1 MKFINVIKVLVA
13 FLLLNIPKINAQTLF
28 SVGDKDVSTDEFL
41 YVYGKNK
48 DIGNQIDPKTAE
60 EYLDLYVRFKRK
72 VLQSESEGRDTLN
85 SFKMEFNNYYR
96 QLLKPYLT
104 DKEIDKKIIAEAHER
119 LKSDIRVSHL
129 MLDLPKDPSPSDT
142 LKIFNKITDL
152 KNRIIKGEN
161 FEELARSISSDT
173 YSARNGGDLGYFTA
187 FNMVYPFEN
196 AAYNAQLGELV
207 GPIRTNYGYHIL
219 KVTDKRKSRYKMSA
233 AHILILDSEEIPKED
248 AQIRI
253 NEIYDRLVSGESFK
267 MLARK
272 YSEDKSSISRG
283 GEFPAFGLN
292 QMLPEFEDAVY
303 SLSKDGD
310 FSKPFKSELGWHI
323 VKRIKKHEVPELE
336 KMEAEITGKIRR
348 DERSSIS
355 RKSFIL
361 RLRERYQLE
370 IFNASF
376 EAIIKGLKKGKKL
389 SRYKKPVFS
398 YQGLSDKKYVTQQD
412 FAKAFQDQAIR
423 SPEISEYSVLKSMI
437 ENTLMKEAELRLPN
451 ENKEFKYLAQE
462 YREGILVFDLTREKV
477 WDAASKDSMK
487 IKDFFQ
493 KNLSNYQWKERR
505 TGAIFNTSS
514 SRIFRRA
521 EGLLKKGVPAEKVL
535 RLLNTKDPLALSIN
549 EFSNLEIGNE
559 PSSLNE
565 KRFLSVMDSDL
576 KSGLATISD
585 ELGYSIIQISEIKP
599 PGPKNLSDC
608 RGQVI
613 ADLQDS
619 LEADWDDELMR
630 KYPLTMNS
638 SEWNR
643 IKMEL

>member
-1 MKFINVIKVLVA
+1 MKFTNVIKVLFA
-13 FLLLNIPKINAQTLF
+13 FLLLTIPKIHAQTLF

-72 VLQSESEGRDTLN
+72 VIQSESEGRDTLN

-104 DKEIDKKIIAEAHER
+104 DKEIDKKIIAEAYER
-119 LKSDIRVSHL
+119 LKLDIRVSHL

-142 LKIFNKITDL
+142 LKIFKKITDL
-152 KNRIIKGEN
+152 KNRIIQGEN
-161 FEELARSISSDT
+161 FEGLARSISSDT
-173 YSARNGGDLGYFTA
+173 YSAKNGGDLGYFTV

-207 GPIRTNYGYHIL
+207 GPVRTNYGYHIL

-272 YSEDKSSISRG
+272 YSEDKSSISKG

-303 SLSKDGD
+303 GLLKDGD

-398 YQGLSDKKYVTQQD
+398 YQGHSNKKYVTQQY
-412 FAKAFQDQAIR
+412 FAKAFQDQATR
-423 SPEISEYSVLKSMI
+423 SPEISEYSVLESII
-437 ENTLMKEAELRLPN
+437 ENTLMKEAEIRLPN

-505 TGAIFNTSS
+505 TGAVYNTSS
-514 SRIFRRA
+514 PRVFKRA

-549 EFSNLEIGNE
+549 EFSNLEIGNK

-565 KRFLSVMDSDL
+565 ERFLTVMDSDL
-576 KSGLATISD
+576 KSGLATIS
-585 ELGYSIIQISEIKP
+585 EEIGYSIIQVSEVKP

-630 KYPLTMNS
+630 KYPLIMNS
-638 SEWNR
+638 SEWDR
-643 IKMEL
+643 IKSEL

>member
-1 MKFINVIKVLVA
+1 MKFINVIKILLA
-13 FLLLNIPKINAQTLF
+13 FLLLNIPKIHAQTLF

-119 LKSDIRVSHL
+119 LKSDVRVSHL

-152 KNRIIKGEN
+152 KNRIIQGEN

-207 GPIRTNYGYHIL
+207 GPVRTNYGYHIL

-303 SLSKDGD
+303 GLSKDGD

-323 VKRIKKHEVPELE
+323 VKRIKKYEVPELE

-412 FAKAFQDQAIR
+412 FAKAFQNQATR
-423 SPEISEYSVLKSMI
+423 SPEISEYSVLESII

-477 WDAASKDSMK
+477 WDAASKDSTK

-505 TGAIFNTSS
+505 TGAVYNTSS
-514 SRIFRRA
+514 SRVFKRA

-549 EFSNLEIGNE
+549 EFSDLEIGNK

-565 KRFLSVMDSDL
+565 ERFLSIVDSEL
-576 KSGLATISD
+576 KSGLATIS
-585 ELGYSIIQISEIKP
+585 EEIGYSIIQVSEVKP

-619 LEADWDDELMR
+619 LEADWDDDLMR
-630 KYPLTMNS
+630 EYPLIMNS

-643 IKMEL
+643 IKSEL

>member
-1 MKFINVIKVLVA
+1 MKFINVIKILLA
-13 FLLLNIPKINAQTLF
+13 FLLLNIPKTHAQTLF

-119 LKSDIRVSHL
+119 LKSDVRVSHL

-152 KNRIIKGEN
+152 KNRIIQGEN

-207 GPIRTNYGYHIL
+207 GPVRTNYGYHIL

-303 SLSKDGD
+303 GLSKDGD

-323 VKRIKKHEVPELE
+323 VKRIKKYEVPELE

-412 FAKAFQDQAIR
+412 FAKAFQNQATR
-423 SPEISEYSVLKSMI
+423 SPEISEYSVLESII

-477 WDAASKDSMK
+477 WDAASKDSTK

-505 TGAIFNTSS
+505 TGAVYNTSS
-514 SRIFRRA
+514 SRVFKRA

-549 EFSNLEIGNE
+549 EFSDLEIGNK

-565 KRFLSVMDSDL
+565 ERFLSIVDSDL
-576 KSGLATISD
+576 KSGLATIS
-585 ELGYSIIQISEIKP
+585 EEIGYSIIQVSEVKP

-619 LEADWDDELMR
+619 LEADWDDDLMR
-630 KYPLTMNS
+630 EYPLIMNS

-643 IKMEL
+643 IKSEL

>member
-1 MKFINVIKVLVA
+1 MKFINVIKILLA
-13 FLLLNIPKINAQTLF
+13 FLLLNIPKIHAQTLF

-119 LKSDIRVSHL
+119 LKSDVRVSHL

-152 KNRIIKGEN
+152 KNRIIQGEN

-207 GPIRTNYGYHIL
+207 GPVRTNYGYHIL

-303 SLSKDGD
+303 GLSKDGD

-323 VKRIKKHEVPELE
+323 VKRIKKYEVPELE

-412 FAKAFQDQAIR
+412 FAKAFQNQATR
-423 SPEISEYSVLKSMI
+423 SPEISEYSVLESII

-477 WDAASKDSMK
+477 WDAASKDSTK

-505 TGAIFNTSS
+505 TGAVYNTSS
-514 SRIFRRA
+514 SRVFKRA

-549 EFSNLEIGNE
+549 EFSDLEIGNK

-565 KRFLSVMDSDL
+565 ERFLSIMDSDL
-576 KSGLATISD
+576 KSGLATIS
-585 ELGYSIIQISEIKP
+585 EEIGYSIIQVSEVKP

-619 LEADWDDELMR
+619 LEADWDDDLMR
-630 KYPLTMNS
+630 EYPLIMNS

-643 IKMEL
+643 IKSEL

>member
-1 MKFINVIKVLVA
+1 MKFINVIKVLLA
-13 FLLLNIPKINAQTLF
+13 FLLLNIPKIHAQTLF

-104 DKEIDKKIIAEAHER
+104 DKEIDKKIVAEAYER
-119 LKSDIRVSHL
+119 LKLDVRVSHL
-129 MLDLPKDPSPSDT
+129 MLDLPKDPLPSDT
-142 LKIFNKITDL
+142 LKIFNKIIDL
-152 KNRIIKGEN
+152 KNRIIQGEN

-207 GPIRTNYGYHIL
+207 GPVRTNYGYHIL

-303 SLSKDGD
+303 GLSKDGD

-323 VKRIKKHEVPELE
+323 VKRIKKYEVPELE

-412 FAKAFQDQAIR
+412 FAKAFQNQATR
-423 SPEISEYSVLKSMI
+423 SPEISEYSVLESII

-477 WDAASKDSMK
+477 WDAASKDSTK

-505 TGAIFNTSS
+505 TGAVYNTSS
-514 SRIFRRA
+514 SRVFKRA

-549 EFSNLEIGNE
+549 EFSDLEIGNK

-565 KRFLSVMDSDL
+565 ERFLSIMDWDL
-576 KSGLATISD
+576 KSGLATIS
-585 ELGYSIIQISEIKP
+585 EEIGYSIIQVSEVKP

-619 LEADWDDELMR
+619 LEADWDDDLMR
-630 KYPLTMNS
+630 EYPLIMNS

-643 IKMEL
+643 IKSEL

>member
-1 MKFINVIKVLVA
+1 MKFINVIKILLA
-13 FLLLNIPKINAQTLF
+13 FLLLNIPKIHAQTLF

-119 LKSDIRVSHL
+119 LKSDVRVSHL

-152 KNRIIKGEN
+152 KNRIIQGEN

-207 GPIRTNYGYHIL
+207 GPVRTNYGYHIL

-303 SLSKDGD
+303 GLSKDGD

-323 VKRIKKHEVPELE
+323 VKRIKKYEVPELE

-398 YQGLSDKKYVTQQD
+398 
-412 FAKAFQDQAIR
+412 
-423 SPEISEYSVLKSMI
+423 
-437 ENTLMKEAELRLPN
+437 
-451 ENKEFKYLAQE
+451 
-462 YREGILVFDLTREKV
+462 
-477 WDAASKDSMK
+477 
-487 IKDFFQ
+487 
-493 KNLSNYQWKERR
+493 
-505 TGAIFNTSS
+505 
-514 SRIFRRA
+514 
-521 EGLLKKGVPAEKVL
+521 
-535 RLLNTKDPLALSIN
+535 
-549 EFSNLEIGNE
+549 
-559 PSSLNE
+559 
-565 KRFLSVMDSDL
+565 
-576 KSGLATISD
+576 
-585 ELGYSIIQISEIKP
+585 
-599 PGPKNLSDC
+599 
-608 RGQVI
+608 
-613 ADLQDS
+613 
-619 LEADWDDELMR
+619 
-630 KYPLTMNS
+630 
-638 SEWNR
+638 
-643 IKMEL
+643 

>member
-1 MKFINVIKVLVA
+1 M
-13 FLLLNIPKINAQTLF
+13 
-28 SVGDKDVSTDEFL
+28 
-41 YVYGKNK
+41 
-48 DIGNQIDPKTAE
+48 
-60 EYLDLYVRFKRK
+60 
-72 VLQSESEGRDTLN
+72 
-85 SFKMEFNNYYR
+85 
-96 QLLKPYLT
+96 
-104 DKEIDKKIIAEAHER
+104 
-119 LKSDIRVSHL
+119 
-129 MLDLPKDPSPSDT
+129 
-142 LKIFNKITDL
+142 
-152 KNRIIKGEN
+152 KNRILQGES

-196 AAYNAQLGELV
+196 AAYNAKPGELV

-248 AQIRI
+248 AQTKI
-253 NEIYDRLVSGESFK
+253 NEIYDRLLSGESFK

-272 YSEDKSSISRG
+272 YSEDKSSISKG

-303 SLSKDGD
+303 GLSKDGD

-323 VKRIKKHEVPELE
+323 VKRIKKYEVPELE
-336 KMEAEITGKIRR
+336 KMEAEITAKIRR

-376 EAIIKGLKKGKKL
+376 QAIIKGLKKGKKL

-423 SPEISEYSVLKSMI
+423 SPEISEYSVLESII
-437 ENTLMKEAELRLPN
+437 ENTLMKEAELRLPY

-493 KNLSNYQWKERR
+493 KNSSNYQWKERR
-505 TGAIFNTSS
+505 TGAIYNTSS
-514 SRIFRRA
+514 SRVFKRA

-549 EFSNLEIGNE
+549 EFSNLEIGNK

-565 KRFLSVMDSDL
+565 ERFLSVMDSNL

-585 ELGYSIIQISEIKP
+585 DLGYSIIQVSEVKP
-599 PGPKNLSDC
+599 QGPKNLSDC

-619 LEADWDDELMR
+619 LEANWDDELMR
-630 KYPLTMNS
+630 KYPLIMNS

-643 IKMEL
+643 IKSEL

>member
-248 AQIRI
+248 AQTKI
-253 NEIYDRLVSGESFK
+253 NEIYDRLLSGESFK

-303 SLSKDGD
+303 GLSKDGD

>member
-1 MKFINVIKVLVA
+1 
-13 FLLLNIPKINAQTLF
+13 
-28 SVGDKDVSTDEFL
+28 
-41 YVYGKNK
+41 
-48 DIGNQIDPKTAE
+48 
-60 EYLDLYVRFKRK
+60 
-72 VLQSESEGRDTLN
+72 
-85 SFKMEFNNYYR
+85 
-96 QLLKPYLT
+96 
-104 DKEIDKKIIAEAHER
+104 
-119 LKSDIRVSHL
+119 

-207 GPIRTNYGYHIL
+207 GPVRTNYGYHIL

-303 SLSKDGD
+303 GLSKDGD

-323 VKRIKKHEVPELE
+323 VKRIKKYEVPELE

-412 FAKAFQDQAIR
+412 FAKAFQNQATR
-423 SPEISEYSVLKSMI
+423 SPEISEYSVLESII

-477 WDAASKDSMK
+477 WDAASKDSTK

-505 TGAIFNTSS
+505 TGAVYNTSS
-514 SRIFRRA
+514 SRVFKRA

-535 RLLNTKDPLALSIN
+535 RLLNAKDPLALSIK
-549 EFSNLEIGNE
+549 EFSDLEIGNK

-565 KRFLSVMDSDL
+565 ERFLSIVDLDL
-576 KSGLATISD
+576 KSGLATIS
-585 ELGYSIIQISEIKP
+585 EEIGYSIIQVSEVKP

-619 LEADWDDELMR
+619 LEADWDDDLMR
-630 KYPLTMNS
+630 EYPLIMNS

-643 IKMEL
+643 IKSEL

>member
-1 MKFINVIKVLVA
+1 MKFTNVIKVLFA
-13 FLLLNIPKINAQTLF
+13 FLLLTIPKIHAQTLF

-72 VLQSESEGRDTLN
+72 VIQSESEGRDTLN

-104 DKEIDKKIIAEAHER
+104 DKEIDKKIIAEAYER
-119 LKSDIRVSHL
+119 LKLDIRVSHL

-142 LKIFNKITDL
+142 LKIFKKITDL
-152 KNRIIKGEN
+152 KNRIIQGEN
-161 FEELARSISSDT
+161 FEGLARSISSDT
-173 YSARNGGDLGYFTA
+173 YSAKNGGDLGYFTV

-207 GPIRTNYGYHIL
+207 GPVRTNYGYHIL

-272 YSEDKSSISRG
+272 YSEDKSSISKG

-303 SLSKDGD
+303 GLLKDGD

-323 VKRIKKHEVPELE
+323 VKRIKKYEVPELE

-389 SRYKKPVFS
+389 SRYKKPIFS
-398 YQGLSDKKYVTQQD
+398 YQGHSNKKYVTQQY
-412 FAKAFQDQAIR
+412 FAKAFQDQATR
-423 SPEISEYSVLKSMI
+423 SPEISEYSVLESII
-437 ENTLMKEAELRLPN
+437 ENTLMKEAEIRLPN

-505 TGAIFNTSS
+505 TGAVYNTSS
-514 SRIFRRA
+514 PRVFKRA

-549 EFSNLEIGNE
+549 EFSNLEIGNK

-565 KRFLSVMDSDL
+565 ERFLTVMDSDL
-576 KSGLATISD
+576 KSGLATIS
-585 ELGYSIIQISEIKP
+585 EEIGYSIIQVSEVKP

-630 KYPLTMNS
+630 KYPLIMNS
-638 SEWNR
+638 SEWDR
-643 IKMEL
+643 IKSEL

>member
-1 MKFINVIKVLVA
+1 MKFTNVIKVLFA
-13 FLLLNIPKINAQTLF
+13 FLLLTIPKIHAQTLF

-72 VLQSESEGRDTLN
+72 VIQSESEGRDTLN

-104 DKEIDKKIIAEAHER
+104 DKEIDKKIIAEAYER
-119 LKSDIRVSHL
+119 LKLDIRVSHL

-142 LKIFNKITDL
+142 LKIFKKITDL
-152 KNRIIKGEN
+152 KNRIIQGEN
-161 FEELARSISSDT
+161 FEGLARSISSDT
-173 YSARNGGDLGYFTA
+173 YSAKNGGDLGYFTV

-207 GPIRTNYGYHIL
+207 GPVRTNYGYHIL

-272 YSEDKSSISRG
+272 YSEDKSSISKG

-303 SLSKDGD
+303 GLLKDGD

-323 VKRIKKHEVPELE
+323 VKRIKKYEVPELE

-398 YQGLSDKKYVTQQD
+398 YQGHSNKKYVTQQY
-412 FAKAFQDQAIR
+412 FAKAFQDQATR
-423 SPEISEYSVLKSMI
+423 SPEISEYSVLESII
-437 ENTLMKEAELRLPN
+437 ENTLMKEAEIRLPN

-505 TGAIFNTSS
+505 TGAVYNTSS
-514 SRIFRRA
+514 PRVFKRA

-549 EFSNLEIGNE
+549 EFSNLEIGNK

-565 KRFLSVMDSDL
+565 ERFLTVMDSDL
-576 KSGLATISD
+576 KSGLATIS
-585 ELGYSIIQISEIKP
+585 EEIGYSIIQVSEVKP

-613 ADLQDS
+613 ADLQDF

-630 KYPLTMNS
+630 KYPLIMNS
-638 SEWNR
+638 SEWDR
-643 IKMEL
+643 IKSEL

>member
-1 MKFINVIKVLVA
+1 MKFINVIKILLA
-13 FLLLNIPKINAQTLF
+13 FLLLNIPKIHAQTLF

-119 LKSDIRVSHL
+119 LKSDVRVSHL

-152 KNRIIKGEN
+152 KNRIIQGEN

-207 GPIRTNYGYHIL
+207 GPVRTNYGYHIL

-303 SLSKDGD
+303 GLSKDGD

-323 VKRIKKHEVPELE
+323 VKRIKKYEVPELE

-412 FAKAFQDQAIR
+412 FAKAFQNQATR
-423 SPEISEYSVLKSMI
+423 SPEISEYSVLESII

-477 WDAASKDSMK
+477 WDAASKDSTK

-505 TGAIFNTSS
+505 TGAVYNTSS
-514 SRIFRRA
+514 SRVFKRA

-535 RLLNTKDPLALSIN
+535 RLLNAKDPLALSIK
-549 EFSNLEIGNE
+549 EFSDLEIGNK

-565 KRFLSVMDSDL
+565 ERFLSIVDSDL
-576 KSGLATISD
+576 KSGLATIS
-585 ELGYSIIQISEIKP
+585 EEIGYSIIQVSEVKP

-619 LEADWDDELMR
+619 LEADWDDDLMR
-630 KYPLTMNS
+630 EYPLIMNS

-643 IKMEL
+643 IKSEL

>member
-1 MKFINVIKVLVA
+1 MKFINVIKILLA
-13 FLLLNIPKINAQTLF
+13 FLLLNIPKIHAQTLF

-119 LKSDIRVSHL
+119 LKSDVRVSHL

-152 KNRIIKGEN
+152 KNRIIQGEN

-173 YSARNGGDLGYFTA
+173 YSARNEGDLGYFTA

-207 GPIRTNYGYHIL
+207 GPVRTNYGYHIL

-303 SLSKDGD
+303 GLSKDGD

-323 VKRIKKHEVPELE
+323 VKRIKKYEVPELE

-412 FAKAFQDQAIR
+412 FAKAFQNQATR
-423 SPEISEYSVLKSMI
+423 SPEISEYSVLESII

-477 WDAASKDSMK
+477 WDAASKDSTK

-505 TGAIFNTSS
+505 TGAVYNTSS
-514 SRIFRRA
+514 SRVFKRA

-549 EFSNLEIGNE
+549 EFSDLEIGNK

-565 KRFLSVMDSDL
+565 ERFLSIVDSDL
-576 KSGLATISD
+576 KSGLATIS
-585 ELGYSIIQISEIKP
+585 EEIGYSIIQVSEVKP

-619 LEADWDDELMR
+619 LEADWDDDLMR
-630 KYPLTMNS
+630 EYPLIMNS

-643 IKMEL
+643 IKSEL

>member
-1 MKFINVIKVLVA
+1 MKFINVIKILLA
-13 FLLLNIPKINAQTLF
+13 FLLLNIPKIHAQTLF

-104 DKEIDKKIIAEAHER
+104 DKEIDKKIVAEAYER
-119 LKSDIRVSHL
+119 LKLDVRVSHL
-129 MLDLPKDPSPSDT
+129 MLDLPKDPLPSDT
-142 LKIFNKITDL
+142 LKIFNKIIDL
-152 KNRIIKGEN
+152 KNRIIQGEN

-207 GPIRTNYGYHIL
+207 GPVRTNYGYHIL

-303 SLSKDGD
+303 GLSKDGD

-323 VKRIKKHEVPELE
+323 VKRIKKYEVPELE

-412 FAKAFQDQAIR
+412 FAKAFQNQATR
-423 SPEISEYSVLKSMI
+423 SPEISEYSVLESII

-477 WDAASKDSMK
+477 WDAASKDSTK

-505 TGAIFNTSS
+505 TGAVYNTSS
-514 SRIFRRA
+514 SRVFKRA

-549 EFSNLEIGNE
+549 EFSDLEIGNK

-565 KRFLSVMDSDL
+565 ERFLSIVDSDL
-576 KSGLATISD
+576 KSGLATIS
-585 ELGYSIIQISEIKP
+585 EEIGYSIIQVSEVKP

-619 LEADWDDELMR
+619 LEADWDDDLMR
-630 KYPLTMNS
+630 EYPLIMNS

-643 IKMEL
+643 IKSEL

>member
-1 MKFINVIKVLVA
+1 MKFINVIKILLA
-13 FLLLNIPKINAQTLF
+13 FLLLNIPKIHAQTLF

-119 LKSDIRVSHL
+119 LKSDVRVSHL

-152 KNRIIKGEN
+152 KNRIIQREN

-207 GPIRTNYGYHIL
+207 GPVRTNYGYHIL

-303 SLSKDGD
+303 GLSKDGD

-323 VKRIKKHEVPELE
+323 VKRIKKYEVPELE

-412 FAKAFQDQAIR
+412 FAKAFQNQATR
-423 SPEISEYSVLKSMI
+423 SPEISEYSVLESII

-477 WDAASKDSMK
+477 WDAASKDSTK

-505 TGAIFNTSS
+505 TGAVYNTSS
-514 SRIFRRA
+514 SRVFKRA
-521 EGLLKKGVPAEKVL
+521 EGLLEKGVPAEKVL

-549 EFSNLEIGNE
+549 EFSDLEIGNK

-565 KRFLSVMDSDL
+565 ERFLSIVDSDL
-576 KSGLATISD
+576 KSGLATIS
-585 ELGYSIIQISEIKP
+585 EEIGYSIIQVSEVKP

-619 LEADWDDELMR
+619 LEADWDDDLMR
-630 KYPLTMNS
+630 EYPLIMNS

-643 IKMEL
+643 IKSEL

>member
-1 MKFINVIKVLVA
+1 MKFINVIKILLA
-13 FLLLNIPKINAQTLF
+13 FLLLNIPKIHAQTLF

-119 LKSDIRVSHL
+119 LKSDVRVSHL

-152 KNRIIKGEN
+152 KNRIIQGEN

-207 GPIRTNYGYHIL
+207 GPVRTNYGYHIL

-303 SLSKDGD
+303 GLSKDGD

-323 VKRIKKHEVPELE
+323 VKRIKKYEVPELE

-348 DERSSIS
+348 DDRSSIS

-412 FAKAFQDQAIR
+412 FAKAFQNQATR
-423 SPEISEYSVLKSMI
+423 SPEISEYSVLESII

-477 WDAASKDSMK
+477 WDAASKDSTK

-505 TGAIFNTSS
+505 TGAVYNTSS
-514 SRIFRRA
+514 SRVFKRA

-549 EFSNLEIGNE
+549 EFSDLEIGNK

-565 KRFLSVMDSDL
+565 ERFLSIVDSDL
-576 KSGLATISD
+576 KSGLATIS
-585 ELGYSIIQISEIKP
+585 EEIGYSIIQVSEVKP

-619 LEADWDDELMR
+619 LEADWDDDLMR
-630 KYPLTMNS
+630 EYPLIMNS

-643 IKMEL
+643 IKSEL

>member
-1 MKFINVIKVLVA
+1 
-13 FLLLNIPKINAQTLF
+13 
-28 SVGDKDVSTDEFL
+28 
-41 YVYGKNK
+41 
-48 DIGNQIDPKTAE
+48 
-60 EYLDLYVRFKRK
+60 
-72 VLQSESEGRDTLN
+72 
-85 SFKMEFNNYYR
+85 MEFNNYYR

-119 LKSDIRVSHL
+119 LKSDVRVSHL

-152 KNRIIKGEN
+152 KNRIIQGEN

-207 GPIRTNYGYHIL
+207 GPVRTNYGYHIL

-303 SLSKDGD
+303 GLSKDGD

-323 VKRIKKHEVPELE
+323 VKRIKKYEVPELE

-412 FAKAFQDQAIR
+412 FAKAFQNQATR
-423 SPEISEYSVLKSMI
+423 SPEISEYSVLESII

-477 WDAASKDSMK
+477 WDAASKDSTK

-505 TGAIFNTSS
+505 TGAVYNTSS
-514 SRIFRRA
+514 SRVFKRA

-549 EFSNLEIGNE
+549 EFSDLEIGNK

-565 KRFLSVMDSDL
+565 ERFLSIVDSDL
-576 KSGLATISD
+576 KSGLATIS
-585 ELGYSIIQISEIKP
+585 EEIGYSIIQVSEVKP

-619 LEADWDDELMR
+619 LEADWDDDLMR
-630 KYPLTMNS
+630 EYPLIMNS

-643 IKMEL
+643 IKSEL

>member
-1 MKFINVIKVLVA
+1 MKFINVIKVLLA
-13 FLLLNIPKINAQTLF
+13 FLLLNIPKIHAQTLF

-104 DKEIDKKIIAEAHER
+104 DKEIDKKIVAEAYER
-119 LKSDIRVSHL
+119 LKLDVRVSHL
-129 MLDLPKDPSPSDT
+129 MLDLPKDPLPSDT
-142 LKIFNKITDL
+142 LKIFNKIIDL
-152 KNRIIKGEN
+152 KNRIIQGEN
-161 FEELARSISSDT
+161 FEELVRSISSDT

-207 GPIRTNYGYHIL
+207 GPVRTNYGYHIL

-253 NEIYDRLVSGESFK
+253 NEIYDRLVLGESFK

-303 SLSKDGD
+303 GLSKDGD

-323 VKRIKKHEVPELE
+323 VKRIKKYEVPELE

-412 FAKAFQDQAIR
+412 FAKAFQNQATR
-423 SPEISEYSVLKSMI
+423 SPEISEYSVLESII

-477 WDAASKDSMK
+477 WDAASKDSTK

-505 TGAIFNTSS
+505 TGAVYNTSS
-514 SRIFRRA
+514 SRVFKRA

-549 EFSNLEIGNE
+549 EFSDLEIGNK

-565 KRFLSVMDSDL
+565 ERFLSIMDSDL
-576 KSGLATISD
+576 KSGLATIS
-585 ELGYSIIQISEIKP
+585 EEIGYSIIQVSEVKP

-619 LEADWDDELMR
+619 LEADWDDDLMR
-630 KYPLTMNS
+630 EYPLIMNS

-643 IKMEL
+643 IKSEL

>member
-1 MKFINVIKVLVA
+1 
-13 FLLLNIPKINAQTLF
+13 LLLSIPKIHAQTLF

-119 LKSDIRVSHL
+119 LKSDVRVSHL

-152 KNRIIKGEN
+152 KNRIIQGEN

-207 GPIRTNYGYHIL
+207 GPVRTNYGYHIL

-303 SLSKDGD
+303 GLSKDGD

-323 VKRIKKHEVPELE
+323 VKRIKKYEVPELE

-412 FAKAFQDQAIR
+412 FAKAFQNQATR
-423 SPEISEYSVLKSMI
+423 SPEISEYSVLESII

-477 WDAASKDSMK
+477 WDAASKDSTK

-505 TGAIFNTSS
+505 TGAVYNTSS
-514 SRIFRRA
+514 SRVFKRA

-549 EFSNLEIGNE
+549 EFSDLEIGNK

-565 KRFLSVMDSDL
+565 ERFLSIVDSDL
-576 KSGLATISD
+576 KSGLATIS
-585 ELGYSIIQISEIKP
+585 EEIGYSIIQVSEVKP

-619 LEADWDDELMR
+619 LEADWDDDLMR
-630 KYPLTMNS
+630 EYPLIMNS

-643 IKMEL
+643 IKSEL

>member
-1 MKFINVIKVLVA
+1 MKFINVIKVLLA
-13 FLLLNIPKINAQTLF
+13 FLLLNIPKIHAQTLF

-142 LKIFNKITDL
+142 LKIFNKIIDL
-152 KNRIIKGEN
+152 KNRIIQGEN

-207 GPIRTNYGYHIL
+207 GPVRTNYGYHIL
-219 KVTDKRKSRYKMSA
+219 KVTDKRKSRYQMSA

-283 GEFPAFGLN
+283 GKFPPFGLN

-303 SLSKDGD
+303 GLSKDGD

-323 VKRIKKHEVPELE
+323 VKRIKKYEVPELE

-412 FAKAFQDQAIR
+412 FAKAFQNQATR
-423 SPEISEYSVLKSMI
+423 SPEISEYSVLESII

-477 WDAASKDSMK
+477 WDAASKDSTK
-487 IKDFFQ
+487 VKDFFQ

-505 TGAIFNTSS
+505 TGAIYNTSS
-514 SRIFRRA
+514 SRVFKRA

-535 RLLNTKDPLALSIN
+535 RLLNAKDPLALSIK
-549 EFSNLEIGNE
+549 EFSDLEIGNK

-565 KRFLSVMDSDL
+565 ERFLSVMDSDL

-585 ELGYSIIQISEIKP
+585 DLGYSIIQVSQVKP

-619 LEADWDDELMR
+619 LEADWDEELMR

-643 IKMEL
+643 IKTEL

>member
-1 MKFINVIKVLVA
+1 MKFINVIKILLA
-13 FLLLNIPKINAQTLF
+13 FLLLNIPKIHAQTLF
-28 SVGDKDVSTDEFL
+28 SVGYKDVSTDEFL

-119 LKSDIRVSHL
+119 LKSDVRVSHL

-152 KNRIIKGEN
+152 KNRIIQGEN

-207 GPIRTNYGYHIL
+207 GPVRTNYGYHIL

-303 SLSKDGD
+303 GLSKDGD

-323 VKRIKKHEVPELE
+323 VKRIKKYEVPELE

-412 FAKAFQDQAIR
+412 FAKAFQNQATR
-423 SPEISEYSVLKSMI
+423 SPEISEYSVLESII

-477 WDAASKDSMK
+477 WDAASKDSTK

-505 TGAIFNTSS
+505 TGAVYNTSS
-514 SRIFRRA
+514 SRVFKRA

-549 EFSNLEIGNE
+549 EFSDLEIGNK

-565 KRFLSVMDSDL
+565 ERFLSIVDSDL
-576 KSGLATISD
+576 KSGLATIS
-585 ELGYSIIQISEIKP
+585 EEIGYSIIQVSEVKP

-619 LEADWDDELMR
+619 LEADWDDDLMR
-630 KYPLTMNS
+630 EYPLIMNS

-643 IKMEL
+643 IKSEL

>member
-1 MKFINVIKVLVA
+1 MKFINVIKVLLA
-13 FLLLNIPKINAQTLF
+13 FLLLNIPKIHAQTLF

-119 LKSDIRVSHL
+119 LKSDVRVSHL

-152 KNRIIKGEN
+152 KNRIIQGEN

-207 GPIRTNYGYHIL
+207 GPVRTNYGYHIL

-303 SLSKDGD
+303 GLSKDGD

-323 VKRIKKHEVPELE
+323 VKRIKKYEVPELE

-412 FAKAFQDQAIR
+412 FAKAFQNQATR
-423 SPEISEYSVLKSMI
+423 SPEISEYSVLESII

-477 WDAASKDSMK
+477 WDAASKDSTK

-505 TGAIFNTSS
+505 TGAVYNTSS
-514 SRIFRRA
+514 SRVFKRA

-549 EFSNLEIGNE
+549 EFSDLEIGNK

-565 KRFLSVMDSDL
+565 ERFLSIVDWDL
-576 KSGLATISD
+576 KSGLATIS
-585 ELGYSIIQISEIKP
+585 EEIGYSIIQVSEVKP

-619 LEADWDDELMR
+619 LEADWDDDLMR
-630 KYPLTMNS
+630 EYPLIMNS

-643 IKMEL
+643 IKSEL

>member
-1 MKFINVIKVLVA
+1 MKFINVIKILLA
-13 FLLLNIPKINAQTLF
+13 FLLLNIPKIHAQTLF

-119 LKSDIRVSHL
+119 LKSDVRVSHL

-142 LKIFNKITDL
+142 IKIFNKITDL
-152 KNRIIKGEN
+152 KNRIIQGEN

-207 GPIRTNYGYHIL
+207 GPVRTNYGYHIL

-303 SLSKDGD
+303 GLSKDGD

-323 VKRIKKHEVPELE
+323 VKRIKKYEVPELE

-412 FAKAFQDQAIR
+412 FAKAFQNQATR
-423 SPEISEYSVLKSMI
+423 SPEISEYSILESII

-477 WDAASKDSMK
+477 WDAASKDSTK

-505 TGAIFNTSS
+505 TGAVYNTSS
-514 SRIFRRA
+514 SRVFKRA

-549 EFSNLEIGNE
+549 EFSDLEIGNK

-565 KRFLSVMDSDL
+565 ERFLSIVDSDL
-576 KSGLATISD
+576 KSGLATIS
-585 ELGYSIIQISEIKP
+585 EEIGYSIIQVSEVKP

-619 LEADWDDELMR
+619 LEADWDDDLMR
-630 KYPLTMNS
+630 EYPLIMNS

-643 IKMEL
+643 IKSEL

>member
-1 MKFINVIKVLVA
+1 MKFINVIKVLLA
-13 FLLLNIPKINAQTLF
+13 FLLLNIPKIHAQTLF

-142 LKIFNKITDL
+142 LKIFNKIIDL
-152 KNRIIKGEN
+152 KNRIIQGEN

-207 GPIRTNYGYHIL
+207 GPVRTNYGYHIL

-283 GEFPAFGLN
+283 GEFPPFGLN
-292 QMLPEFEDAVY
+292 QMLREFEDAVY
-303 SLSKDGD
+303 GLSKDGD

-323 VKRIKKHEVPELE
+323 VKRIKKYEVPELE

-412 FAKAFQDQAIR
+412 FAKAFQNQATR
-423 SPEISEYSVLKSMI
+423 SPEISEYSVLESII

-477 WDAASKDSMK
+477 WDAASKDSTK
-487 IKDFFQ
+487 VKDFFQ

-505 TGAIFNTSS
+505 TGAIYNTSS
-514 SRIFRRA
+514 SRVFKRA

-535 RLLNTKDPLALSIN
+535 RLLNAKDPLALSIK
-549 EFSNLEIGNE
+549 EFSDLEIGNK

-565 KRFLSVMDSDL
+565 ERFLSVMDSDL

-585 ELGYSIIQISEIKP
+585 DLGYSIIQVSQVKP

-619 LEADWDDELMR
+619 LEADWDEELMR

-643 IKMEL
+643 IKTEL

>member
-1 MKFINVIKVLVA
+1 MKFINVIKVLLA
-13 FLLLNIPKINAQTLF
+13 FLLLNIPKIHAQTLF

-142 LKIFNKITDL
+142 LKIFNKIIDL
-152 KNRIIKGEN
+152 KNRIIQGEN

-207 GPIRTNYGYHIL
+207 GPVRTNYGYHIL

-283 GEFPAFGLN
+283 GEFPPFGLN

-303 SLSKDGD
+303 GLSKDGD

-323 VKRIKKHEVPELE
+323 VKRIKKYEVPELE

-412 FAKAFQDQAIR
+412 FAKAFQNQATR
-423 SPEISEYSVLKSMI
+423 SPEISEYSVLESII

-477 WDAASKDSMK
+477 WDAASKDSTK
-487 IKDFFQ
+487 VKDFFQ

-505 TGAIFNTSS
+505 TGAIYNTSS
-514 SRIFRRA
+514 SRVFKRA

-535 RLLNTKDPLALSIN
+535 RLLNAKDPLALSIK
-549 EFSNLEIGNE
+549 EFSDLEIGNK

-565 KRFLSVMDSDL
+565 ERFLSVMDSDL

-585 ELGYSIIQISEIKP
+585 DLGYSIIQVSQVKP

-619 LEADWDDELMR
+619 LEADWDEELMR

-643 IKMEL
+643 IKTEL

>member
-1 MKFINVIKVLVA
+1 MKFINVIKVLLA
-13 FLLLNIPKINAQTLF
+13 FLLLNIPKIHAQTLF

-119 LKSDIRVSHL
+119 LKSDVRVSHL

-152 KNRIIKGEN
+152 KNRIIQGEN

-207 GPIRTNYGYHIL
+207 GPVRTNYGYHIL

-303 SLSKDGD
+303 GLSKDGD

-323 VKRIKKHEVPELE
+323 VKRIKKYEVPELE

-412 FAKAFQDQAIR
+412 FAKAFQNQATR
-423 SPEISEYSVLKSMI
+423 SPEISEYSVLESII

-477 WDAASKDSMK
+477 WDAASKDSTK

-505 TGAIFNTSS
+505 TGAVYNTSS
-514 SRIFRRA
+514 SRVFKRA

-535 RLLNTKDPLALSIN
+535 RLLNAKDPLALSIK
-549 EFSNLEIGNE
+549 EFSDLEIGNK

-565 KRFLSVMDSDL
+565 ERFLSIVDLDL
-576 KSGLATISD
+576 KSGLATIS
-585 ELGYSIIQISEIKP
+585 EEIGYSIIQVSEVKP

-619 LEADWDDELMR
+619 LEADWDDDLMR
-630 KYPLTMNS
+630 EYPLIMNS

-643 IKMEL
+643 IKSEL

>member
-1 MKFINVIKVLVA
+1 MKFINVIKILLA
-13 FLLLNIPKINAQTLF
+13 FLLLNIPKIHAQTLF

-119 LKSDIRVSHL
+119 LKSDVRVSHL

-152 KNRIIKGEN
+152 KNRIIQREN

-207 GPIRTNYGYHIL
+207 GPVRTNYGYHIL

-303 SLSKDGD
+303 GLSKDGD

-323 VKRIKKHEVPELE
+323 VKRIKKYEVPELE

-412 FAKAFQDQAIR
+412 FAKAFQNQATR
-423 SPEISEYSVLKSMI
+423 SPEISEYSVLESII

-477 WDAASKDSMK
+477 WDAASKDSTK

-505 TGAIFNTSS
+505 TGAVYNTSS
-514 SRIFRRA
+514 SRVFKRA

-549 EFSNLEIGNE
+549 EFSDLEIGNK

-565 KRFLSVMDSDL
+565 ERFLSIVDSDL
-576 KSGLATISD
+576 KSGLATIS
-585 ELGYSIIQISEIKP
+585 EEIGYSIIQVSEVKP

-619 LEADWDDELMR
+619 LEADWDDDLMR
-630 KYPLTMNS
+630 EYPLIMNS

-643 IKMEL
+643 IKSEL

>member
-1 MKFINVIKVLVA
+1 MKFINVIKILLA
-13 FLLLNIPKINAQTLF
+13 FLLLNIPKIHAQTLF

-119 LKSDIRVSHL
+119 LKSDVRVSHL

-142 LKIFNKITDL
+142 IKIFNKITDL
-152 KNRIIKGEN
+152 KNRIIQGEN

-207 GPIRTNYGYHIL
+207 GPVRTNYGYHIL

-303 SLSKDGD
+303 GLSKDGD

-323 VKRIKKHEVPELE
+323 VKRIKKYEVPELE

-412 FAKAFQDQAIR
+412 FAKAFQNQATR
-423 SPEISEYSVLKSMI
+423 SPEISEYSVLESII

-477 WDAASKDSMK
+477 WDAASKDSTK

-505 TGAIFNTSS
+505 TGAVYNTSS
-514 SRIFRRA
+514 SRVFKRA

-549 EFSNLEIGNE
+549 EFSDLEIGNK

-565 KRFLSVMDSDL
+565 ERFLSIVDSDL
-576 KSGLATISD
+576 KSGLATIS
-585 ELGYSIIQISEIKP
+585 EEIGYSIIQVSEVKP

-619 LEADWDDELMR
+619 LEADWDDDLMR
-630 KYPLTMNS
+630 EYPLIMNS

-643 IKMEL
+643 IKSEL

>member
-1 MKFINVIKVLVA
+1 MKFINVIKILLA
-13 FLLLNIPKINAQTLF
+13 FLLLNIPKIHAQTLF

-119 LKSDIRVSHL
+119 LKSDVRVSHL

-152 KNRIIKGEN
+152 KNRIIQGEN

-207 GPIRTNYGYHIL
+207 GPVRTNYGYHIL

-303 SLSKDGD
+303 GLSKDGD

-323 VKRIKKHEVPELE
+323 VKRIKKYEVPELE

-398 YQGLSDKKYVTQQD
+398 YQGLSDKKYLTQQD
-412 FAKAFQDQAIR
+412 FAKAFQNQATR
-423 SPEISEYSVLKSMI
+423 SPEISEYSVLESII

-477 WDAASKDSMK
+477 WDAASKDSTK

-505 TGAIFNTSS
+505 TGAVYNTSS
-514 SRIFRRA
+514 SRVFKRA

-549 EFSNLEIGNE
+549 EFSDLEIGNK

-565 KRFLSVMDSDL
+565 ERFLSIVDSDL
-576 KSGLATISD
+576 KSGLATIS
-585 ELGYSIIQISEIKP
+585 EEIGYSIIQVSEVKP

-619 LEADWDDELMR
+619 LEADWDDDLMR
-630 KYPLTMNS
+630 EYPLIMNS

-643 IKMEL
+643 IKSEL

>member
-323 VKRIKKHEVPELE
+323 VKRIKKYDVPELE

>member
-1 MKFINVIKVLVA
+1 MKFINVIKILLA
-13 FLLLNIPKINAQTLF
+13 FLLLNIPKIHAQTLF

-119 LKSDIRVSHL
+119 LKSDVRVSHL

-142 LKIFNKITDL
+142 LKIFNKIIDL
-152 KNRIIKGEN
+152 KNRIIQGEN

-207 GPIRTNYGYHIL
+207 GPVRTNYGYHIL

-303 SLSKDGD
+303 GLSKDGD

-323 VKRIKKHEVPELE
+323 VKRIKKYEVPELE

-412 FAKAFQDQAIR
+412 FAKAFQNQATR
-423 SPEISEYSVLKSMI
+423 SPEISEYSVLESII

-477 WDAASKDSMK
+477 WDAASKDSTK

-505 TGAIFNTSS
+505 TGAVYNTSS
-514 SRIFRRA
+514 SRVFKRA

-549 EFSNLEIGNE
+549 EFSDLEIGNK

-565 KRFLSVMDSDL
+565 ERFLSIVDSDL
-576 KSGLATISD
+576 KSGLATIS
-585 ELGYSIIQISEIKP
+585 EEIGYSIIQVSEVKP

-619 LEADWDDELMR
+619 LEADWDDDLMR
-630 KYPLTMNS
+630 EYPLIMNS

-643 IKMEL
+643 IKSEL

>member
-1 MKFINVIKVLVA
+1 
-13 FLLLNIPKINAQTLF
+13 LLLNIPKIHAQTLF

-119 LKSDIRVSHL
+119 LKSDVRVSHL

-152 KNRIIKGEN
+152 KNRIIQGEN

-207 GPIRTNYGYHIL
+207 GPVRTNYGYHIL

-303 SLSKDGD
+303 GLSKDGD

-323 VKRIKKHEVPELE
+323 VKRIKKYEVPELE

-412 FAKAFQDQAIR
+412 FAKAFQN
-423 SPEISEYSVLKSMI
+423 P
-437 ENTLMKEAELRLPN
+437 LMKEAELRLPN

-477 WDAASKDSMK
+477 WDAASKDSTK

-505 TGAIFNTSS
+505 TGAVYNTSS
-514 SRIFRRA
+514 SRVFKRA

-549 EFSNLEIGNE
+549 EFSDLEIGNK

-565 KRFLSVMDSDL
+565 ERFLSIVDSDL
-576 KSGLATISD
+576 KSGLATIS
-585 ELGYSIIQISEIKP
+585 EEIGYSIIQVSEVKP

-619 LEADWDDELMR
+619 LEADWDDDLMR
-630 KYPLTMNS
+630 EYPLIMNS

-643 IKMEL
+643 IKSEL

>member
-1 MKFINVIKVLVA
+1 
-13 FLLLNIPKINAQTLF
+13 
-28 SVGDKDVSTDEFL
+28 
-41 YVYGKNK
+41 
-48 DIGNQIDPKTAE
+48 
-60 EYLDLYVRFKRK
+60 
-72 VLQSESEGRDTLN
+72 
-85 SFKMEFNNYYR
+85 
-96 QLLKPYLT
+96 
-104 DKEIDKKIIAEAHER
+104 
-119 LKSDIRVSHL
+119 
-129 MLDLPKDPSPSDT
+129 
-142 LKIFNKITDL
+142 
-152 KNRIIKGEN
+152 
-161 FEELARSISSDT
+161 
-173 YSARNGGDLGYFTA
+173 
-187 FNMVYPFEN
+187 
-196 AAYNAQLGELV
+196 
-207 GPIRTNYGYHIL
+207 
-219 KVTDKRKSRYKMSA
+219 
-233 AHILILDSEEIPKED
+233 
-248 AQIRI
+248 
-253 NEIYDRLVSGESFK
+253 
-267 MLARK
+267 
-272 YSEDKSSISRG
+272 
-283 GEFPAFGLN
+283 
-292 QMLPEFEDAVY
+292 MLPEFEDAVY
-303 SLSKDGD
+303 GLSKDGD

-323 VKRIKKHEVPELE
+323 VKRIKKYEVPELE

-412 FAKAFQDQAIR
+412 FAKAFQNQATR
-423 SPEISEYSVLKSMI
+423 SPEISEYSVLESII

-477 WDAASKDSMK
+477 WDAASKDSTK

-505 TGAIFNTSS
+505 TGAVYNTSS
-514 SRIFRRA
+514 SRVFKRA

-535 RLLNTKDPLALSIN
+535 RLLNAKDPLALSIK
-549 EFSNLEIGNE
+549 EFSDLEIGNK

-565 KRFLSVMDSDL
+565 ERFLSIVDLDL
-576 KSGLATISD
+576 KSGLATIS
-585 ELGYSIIQISEIKP
+585 EEIGYSIIQVSEVKP

-619 LEADWDDELMR
+619 LEADWDDDLMR
-630 KYPLTMNS
+630 EYPLIMNS

-643 IKMEL
+643 IKSEL

>member
-1 MKFINVIKVLVA
+1 MKFTNVIKVLFA
-13 FLLLNIPKINAQTLF
+13 FLLLTIPKIHAQTLF

-72 VLQSESEGRDTLN
+72 VIQSESEGRDTLN

-104 DKEIDKKIIAEAHER
+104 DKEIDKKIIAEAYER
-119 LKSDIRVSHL
+119 LKLDIRVSHL

-142 LKIFNKITDL
+142 LKIFKKITDL
-152 KNRIIKGEN
+152 KNRIIQGEN
-161 FEELARSISSDT
+161 FEGLARSISSDT
-173 YSARNGGDLGYFTA
+173 YSAKNGGDLGYFTV

-207 GPIRTNYGYHIL
+207 GPVRTNYGYHIL

-272 YSEDKSSISRG
+272 YSEDKSSISKG

-303 SLSKDGD
+303 GLLKDGD

-323 VKRIKKHEVPELE
+323 VKRIKKYEVPELE

-398 YQGLSDKKYVTQQD
+398 YQGHSNKKYVTQQY
-412 FAKAFQDQAIR
+412 FAKAFQDQATR
-423 SPEISEYSVLKSMI
+423 SPEISEYSVLESII
-437 ENTLMKEAELRLPN
+437 ENTLMKEAEIRLPN

-505 TGAIFNTSS
+505 TGAVYNTSS
-514 SRIFRRA
+514 PRVFKRA

-549 EFSNLEIGNE
+549 EFSNLEIGNK

-565 KRFLSVMDSDL
+565 ERFLTVMDSDL
-576 KSGLATISD
+576 KSGLATIS
-585 ELGYSIIQISEIKP
+585 EEIGYSIIQVSEVKP

-630 KYPLTMNS
+630 KYPLIMNS
-638 SEWNR
+638 SEWDR
-643 IKMEL
+643 IKSEL

>member
-1 MKFINVIKVLVA
+1 
-13 FLLLNIPKINAQTLF
+13 
-28 SVGDKDVSTDEFL
+28 
-41 YVYGKNK
+41 
-48 DIGNQIDPKTAE
+48 
-60 EYLDLYVRFKRK
+60 
-72 VLQSESEGRDTLN
+72 
-85 SFKMEFNNYYR
+85 MEFNNYYR

-398 YQGLSDKKYVTQQD
+398 YQGPSDKKYVTQQD

-423 SPEISEYSVLKSMI
+423 SPEISEYTVLESII
-437 ENTLMKEAELRLPN
+437 ENTLMKEAELRLPY

-505 TGAIFNTSS
+505 TGAIYNTSS
-514 SRIFRRA
+514 SRVFKRA

-535 RLLNTKDPLALSIN
+535 RLLNAKDPLALSIK
-549 EFSNLEIGNE
+549 EFSDLEISKKS
-559 PSSLNE
+559 SSLDE
-565 KRFLSVMDSDL
+565 ERFLSIMDSDL

-585 ELGYSIIQISEIKP
+585 DLGYSIIQVIKMKP

-619 LEADWDDELMR
+619 LEADWDDELMK
-630 KYPLTMNS
+630 KYPLVMNS
-638 SEWNR
+638 SEWDR
-643 IKMEL
+643 IKSEL

>member
-1 MKFINVIKVLVA
+1 MKFINVIKILLA
-13 FLLLNIPKINAQTLF
+13 FLLLNIPKIHAQTLF

-119 LKSDIRVSHL
+119 LKSDVRVSHL

-152 KNRIIKGEN
+152 KNRIIQGEN

-207 GPIRTNYGYHIL
+207 GPVRTNYGYHIL

-303 SLSKDGD
+303 GLSKDGD

-323 VKRIKKHEVPELE
+323 VKRIKKYEVPELE

-412 FAKAFQDQAIR
+412 FAKAFQNQATR
-423 SPEISEYSVLKSMI
+423 SPEISEYSVLESII

-477 WDAASKDSMK
+477 WDAASKDSTK

-505 TGAIFNTSS
+505 TGAVYNTSS
-514 SRIFRRA
+514 SRVFKRA

-549 EFSNLEIGNE
+549 EFSDLEIGNK

-565 KRFLSVMDSDL
+565 ERFLSIVDLDL
-576 KSGLATISD
+576 KSGLATIS
-585 ELGYSIIQISEIKP
+585 EEIGYSIIQVSEVKP

-619 LEADWDDELMR
+619 LEADWDDDLMR
-630 KYPLTMNS
+630 EYPLIMNS

-643 IKMEL
+643 IKSEL

>member
-1 MKFINVIKVLVA
+1 
-13 FLLLNIPKINAQTLF
+13 
-28 SVGDKDVSTDEFL
+28 
-41 YVYGKNK
+41 
-48 DIGNQIDPKTAE
+48 
-60 EYLDLYVRFKRK
+60 
-72 VLQSESEGRDTLN
+72 
-85 SFKMEFNNYYR
+85 
-96 QLLKPYLT
+96 
-104 DKEIDKKIIAEAHER
+104 
-119 LKSDIRVSHL
+119 
-129 MLDLPKDPSPSDT
+129 
-142 LKIFNKITDL
+142 
-152 KNRIIKGEN
+152 
-161 FEELARSISSDT
+161 
-173 YSARNGGDLGYFTA
+173 
-187 FNMVYPFEN
+187 MVYPFEN

-207 GPIRTNYGYHIL
+207 GPVRTNYGYHIL

-303 SLSKDGD
+303 GLSKDGD

-323 VKRIKKHEVPELE
+323 VKRIKKYEVPELE

-412 FAKAFQDQAIR
+412 FAKAFQNQATR
-423 SPEISEYSVLKSMI
+423 SPEISEYSVLESII

-477 WDAASKDSMK
+477 WDAASKDSTK

-505 TGAIFNTSS
+505 TGAVYNTSS
-514 SRIFRRA
+514 SRVFKRA

-535 RLLNTKDPLALSIN
+535 RLLNAKDPLALSIK
-549 EFSNLEIGNE
+549 EFSDLEIGNK

-565 KRFLSVMDSDL
+565 ERFLSIVDSDL
-576 KSGLATISD
+576 KSGLATIS
-585 ELGYSIIQISEIKP
+585 EEIGYSIIQVSEVKP

-619 LEADWDDELMR
+619 LEADWDDDLMR
-630 KYPLTMNS
+630 EYPLIMNS

-643 IKMEL
+643 IKSEL